1 MKKAVIVYRQ
11 NRASAIQCDTAADL
25 AGSVY
30 IPARHAQ
37 ICTDTAHVLTNSL
50 IFPLY
55 LVMYYCNH
63 VSVAFCQLCFT
74 RINEKMKWKN
84 CAHVSSGL
92 SSVSALNNHSQS
104 HHTVFCYLVHASVCA
119 CTRISNP
126 GFPVFQLTWTSSSPQ
141 NPSLGWSKTAVYGG
155 HKTALPLVKLRELG
169 IFSAIWC
176 TFCTIR
182 CRSV

>member
-1 MKKAVIVYRQ
+1 MIVYRQ

-37 ICTDTAHVLTNSL
+37 VCTDTAHVL
-50 IFPLY
+50 
-55 LVMYYCNH
+55 
-63 VSVAFCQLCFT
+63 A
-74 RINEKMKWKN
+74 N

-92 SSVSALNNHSQS
+92 SSVSALNSHSQS

-119 CTRISNP
+119 CTRVSNP
-126 GFPVFQLTWTSSSPQ
+126 GFPEPPNPVNVDIFQFPKPKFRFNRGLW
-141 NPSLGWSKTAVYGG
+141 G
-155 HKTALPLVKLRELG
+155 HKTALLFVKLCELG
-169 IFSAIWC
+169 IFSAICC
-176 TFCTIR
+176 TFCTIH